1 MNKFYLFILLGF
13 FGHVSFSQQWVDSI
27 MLARKAYKSKD
38 YSTADRIYTSHYKKS
53 KSKGGIDEELAQTKY
68 RQRDFKGAIHYYE
81 KKLKSAKSTQ
91 EKARIHHNLGNSY
104 FEKGDYKQAIDSY
117 KSSLRLNPS
126 DQKTRYNLSEA
137 LKSQQSRQNKPEN
150 KKDKTNRKNPNPSKK
165 SPNNSP
171 KNQSNQTNNKKSAN
185 PQDTQPSKGSLP
197 KKDVERK
204 LDELSRKEG
213 ETRRKMSK
221 GNRTK
226 GATNSSKKDW

>member
-27 MLARKAYKSKD
+27 MLARKAYKLKD

-91 EKARIHHNLGNSY
+91 EKARIHHNLGNAH

-117 KSSLRLNPS
+117 KSSLRLNPA

-137 LKSQQSRQNKPEN
+137 LKREHARQNKPQ
-150 KKDKTNRKNPNPSKK
+150 KKNDQNNQKKPNSPKK
-165 SPNNSP
+165 SPSDNAKKP
-171 KNQSNQTNNKKSAN
+171 SNQANQKNSTNPKDAQNSN
-185 PQDTQPSKGSLP
+185 GNLP

-213 ETRRKMSK
+213 ETRRRMSK